1 MNGHLSRLYI
11 AAQLQPSPRD
21 ATGSRVMS
29 HHDVASDRVY
39 RVSQSPERPVS
50 SYLAFPPLPRSFGQ
64 ILLNGRYIS
73 VALFLRSP
81 SAAVS
86 RYPCPAMLGLS
97 SCNALSSKARDRL
110 FCSFFNSTIFLCSCQ
125 MNFFGKKNKSRPAHW
140 NNKPDGSEYKRIKK
154 SPEWRASDSFQCINR
169 SWYRANGLH
178 TRRNFPL

>member
-86 RYPCPAMLGLS
+86 RYPCPVMLGLS
-97 SCNALSSKARDRL
+97 SCDALSSKARDRL
-110 FCSFFNSTIFLCSCQ
+110 FCSFFYFTISYPVCQ
-125 MNFFGKKNKSRPAHW
+125 MVFSKKTKIRPARLRGT
-140 NNKPDGSEYKRIKK
+140 NRTEGNIKELK
-154 SPEWRASDSFQCINR
+154 NFL
-169 SWYRANGLH
+169 NGV
-178 TRRNFPL
+178 RRTVFDAESAVGTQ